1 MTLSRHAGGAD
12 CGGLA
17 IVRGAM
23 DLDPIERLRLLARET
38 PAVKL
43 LVVVVVAVVLGLS
56 MGLGAALFGLAS
68 MEALAF
74 GVLGGLGAVPAVL
87 LFLR

>member
-1 MTLSRHAGGAD
+1 V
-12 CGGLA
+12 LA
-17 IVRGAM
+17 RGA
-23 DLDPIERLRLLARET
+23 

-43 LVVVVVAVVLGLS
+43 LVVVVVVVVVGLS

-68 MEALAF
+68 TEALAF